1 MVKYL
6 PANVGEVGS
15 IPGSG
20 RSPGVGNGN
29 NTLQYTCLEK
39 SHGEKRW
46 AGYSPWS
53 RKGVGHVLVT
63 KQQQLLLGNAEGK
76 YFPINR
82 ESYVGTLLSDN

>member
-1 MVKYL
+1 MN
-6 PANVGEVGS
+6 AS
-15 IPGSG
+15 ILDWESPWAEPGY
-20 RSPGVGNGN
+20 R
-29 NTLQYTCLEK
+29 LQDIPWLE
-39 SHGEKRW
+39 
-46 AGYSPWS
+46 GYSPWS